1 MTAVE
6 ISNMSLEEKA
16 TKAFEIIQNNIEA
29 NQWFAKYVTLIG
41 TNGFTP
47 DNFYGMF
54 LAKWTN

>member
-6 ISNMSLEEKA
+6 INAMSLEEKA
-16 TKAFEIIQNNIEA
+16 AKTFEIIQNNTEA
-29 NQWFAKYVTLIG
+29 KQWFAKYSTLVSTG
-41 TNGFTP
+41 GFTP